1 MGNYSFKYKNSKL
14 VGFLNISTP
23 QNSPAKILIVDDTPD
38 HLDLLSAILKKRGYE
53 TRCAVNGKTALEIA
67 QSGWAQLILLDIQL
81 PDING
86 YQVCQQLKAK
96 GETSEIPII
105 FVSAL
110 DDFADQK
117 KAFAVGG
124 VDYITKPFQ
133 IKEIIVRVANQ
144 LEISAAKTKMIQLN
158 EQLEQKVKERTV
170 KLEAA
175 NQELQLE
182 IAQRRQAQERMM
194 RIALYDSV
202 TGLANRNS
210 FVNRLEKAIQITA
223 QKPNYF
229 FAVLLLECDRFRTI
243 KRSIAYIEEKQLLKA
258 IGERIAACLP
268 KSALISRFEGEEFAI
283 FLDNVK
289 DVKGVTDLVQQIQK
303 KFILPFNLQG
313 RKFSIDLNVG
323 IAIGNQDYQETDRLL
338 NDADIALQK
347 ARSLGNRECQVF
359 DPQMYIQLH
368 LDMDFS
374 TREIELKQ
382 ALQRQEFVNYYLPI
396 ICLASKQLIGLEAL
410 VRWQHPKKGLILAKD
425 FITVAEETGLMI
437 PIGDRVIQQ
446 ACYQLRSWQQR
457 HSILKDLCI
466 SINLSAKELF
476 HHNLVAKF
484 DYILRKTRL
493 QGHNLKLD
501 IAETAIIEN
510 ATLALDILQKLK
522 TKQIQLS
529 LDNFGTGYSSLT
541 HVHTFPFDSLKID
554 YSLIKK
560 IDKDNRHSSAYSA
573 NLRLVEQIINIAHQM
588 EMTAIA
594 EGIETEYQWECL
606 SNLGCDFAQGHL
618 ISQVLPSTEVEN
630 FLGLPTATPV
640 QLDRASN

>member
-1 MGNYSFKYKNSKL
+1 MNIDTLQNY
-14 VGFLNISTP
+14 
-23 QNSPAKILIVDDTPD
+23 PAKILIVDDTPD
-38 HLDLLSAILKKRGYE
+38 HLNLLSAILKKRGYE
-53 TRCAVNGKTALEIA
+53 TRCAVNGTTALEIS
-67 QSGWAQLILLDIQL
+67 QSGWAQLILLDIRL

-86 YQVCQQLKAK
+86 YEVCQQLKAQGK
-96 GETSEIPII
+96 TSEIPII

-110 DDFADQK
+110 DDFTDQK

-133 IKEIIVRVANQ
+133 AKEIIVRVANQ
-144 LEISAAKTKMIQLN
+144 LEISAAKAKMIELN

-170 KLEAA
+170 ELEAA

-182 IAQRRQAQERMM
+182 IAQRQQAQERIM

-229 FAVLLLECDRFRTI
+229 FAVLLLECDRFRAI
-243 KRSIAYIEEKQLLKA
+243 KRSIAHIEENKLLKA
-258 IGERIAACLP
+258 IGERIAGCLP
-268 KSALISRFEGEEFAI
+268 KSALISRFEGEEFAV
-283 FLDNVK
+283 FLDNIK
-289 DVKGVTDLVQQIQK
+289 DVKEVTNLAQQIQK
-303 KFILPFNLQG
+303 KFIKPFNLQR

-323 IAIGNQDYQETDRLL
+323 IAIGNQDYQETDRLI

-347 ARSLGNRECQVF
+347 AISLGNRECQVF

-374 TREIELKQ
+374 TREVEIKQ

-396 ICLASKQLIGLEAL
+396 VSLASKKVVGLETL
-410 VRWQHPKKGLILAKD
+410 VRWQHPQEGLMLPKD
-425 FITVAEETGLMI
+425 FIVVAEETGLMI
-437 PIGDRVIQQ
+437 PIGDQVIKQ
-446 ACYQLRSWQQR
+446 AAYQLQSWQQ
-457 HSILKDLCI
+457 HHPHLKDLFI
-466 SINLSAKELF
+466 AINLSAKELF
-476 HHNLVAKF
+476 HHNLVTKF
-484 DYILRKTRL
+484 DYILHKTKL
-493 QGHNLKLD
+493 QGHNLKLEID
-501 IAETAIIEN
+501 ETAIIED

-541 HVHTFPFDSLKID
+541 HIHTFPFDSLKID
-554 YSLIKK
+554 YSLINK
-560 IDKDNRHSSAYSA
+560 IDKDNCHSSIYSS
-573 NLRLVEQIINIAHQM
+573 NLRLVEQIINIAHQL
-588 EMTAIA
+588 ELTAIA

-606 SNLGCDFAQGHL
+606 SNLGCDFAEGHL
-618 ISQVLPSTEVEN
+618 ISQVLPSTEMEN
-630 FLGLPTATPV
+630 FLTLTNTTSV
-640 QLDRASN
+640 QLDRSSD